1 MYTFLYSSTSKYVY
15 AYLFF
20 FQHLRF
26 KDFTQKYKMENKTE
40 LKIYLSKI
48 KQENMTN
55 QHYV

>member
-15 AYLFF
+15 AYLFL
-20 FQHLRF
+20 QHLRF
-26 KDFTQKYKMENKTE
+26 KDFTQKYKIENKTE